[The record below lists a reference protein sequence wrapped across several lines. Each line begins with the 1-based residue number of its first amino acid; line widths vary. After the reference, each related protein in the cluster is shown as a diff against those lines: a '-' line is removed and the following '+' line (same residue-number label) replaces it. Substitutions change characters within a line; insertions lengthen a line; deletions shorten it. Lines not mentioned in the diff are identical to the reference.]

1 LRADKIGNEKVLA
14 AQLER
19 GELNHEE
26 DALSVFLYA
35 LKAPETKRQYPR
47 RAKVFFD
54 FLKLEEPLENQARDF
69 LYKAKQDPQ
78 WAQSSLMQFISF
90 QKERARAG
98 EIAHSTISNY
108 YKATK
113 LFVEMNTDTPIINW
127 KKIAKG
133 LPTGRK
139 AANDRAPTLEEL
151 RKLSEYPDRRIRPIV
166 YVMASSAI
174 RLGAWDYLKWKNVTP
189 INDNKTAELM
199 AAKLVVYAGEPDE
212 YYSFITPEAYNSLKQ
227 WMDYREQHGEKING
241 NSWLMRDLWQTTSMN
256 YGAKFGLAKYPKKL
270 KSSGIKSLLERAL
283 KSQGL
288 WKPLSEGTNRREWK
302 GAHGLRKYY
311 NSHAEQVMRPIN
323 VELTM
328 GHDLG
333 PSASYYKPTEK
344 EVLEDYQKAVNLLTI
359 NGDNI
364 ILQKQVEELKEKS
377 ENNDLLI
384 KAKLSVKERE
394 IELLRQRDS
403 MNTDAISALSD
414 RLSIVMQEIELL
426 KRGRSTD
433 TA

>member
-1 LRADKIGNEKVLA
+1 MG
-14 AQLER
+14 
-19 GELNHEE
+19 
-26 DALSVFLYA
+26 SVIFNAVYLISEGKSTSGRDCT
-35 LKAPETKRQYPR
+35 LK
-47 RAKVFFD
+47 
-54 FLKLEEPLENQARDF
+54 
-69 LYKAKQDPQ
+69 
-78 WAQSSLMQFISF
+78 
-90 QKERARAG
+90 
-98 EIAHSTISNY
+98 ISNY

-151 RKLSEYPDRRIRPIV
+151 RKLSEYPDRRMKPIV

-189 INDNKTAELM
+189 ITNSKTAEAV

-212 YYSFITPEAYNSLKQ
+212 CYSFITPKAYNSLKQ

-241 NSWLMRDLWQTTSMN
+241 DSWLMRDLWQTTTMN
-256 YGAKFGLAKYPKKL
+256 YGAKFGLATHPKKL
-270 KSSGIKSLLERAL
+270 KSSGVKSLLERAL

-311 NSHAEQVMRPIN
+311 KSHAEQVMRPIN

-333 PSASYYKPTEK
+333 LSASYYKPTEK

-359 NGDNI
+359 NGDSI

-377 ENNDLLI
+377 ENNELVI
-384 KAKLSVKERE
+384 RAKLSVKEKE
-394 IELLRQRDS
+394 LELLRQKDS
-403 MNTDAISALSD
+403 INADAISVLSD
-414 RLSIVMQEIELL
+414 RLTTIMQEVEML
-426 KRGRSTD
+426 KRVRSSHN
-433 TA
+433 A